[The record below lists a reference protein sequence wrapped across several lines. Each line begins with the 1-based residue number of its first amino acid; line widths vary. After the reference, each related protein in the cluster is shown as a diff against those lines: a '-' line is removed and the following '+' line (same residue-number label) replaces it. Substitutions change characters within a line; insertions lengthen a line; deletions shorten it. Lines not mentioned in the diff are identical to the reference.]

1 MEEKNLTNVYLAYQE
16 YLMNCVAYEN
26 GDYTYLYDIQA
37 KQLQGTS
44 YTLKR
49 SGKDEHKN

>member
-1 MEEKNLTNVYLAYQE
+1 MEKEVNLTDVYLAYQE

-49 SGKDEHKN
+49 SGKNDN